1 MLKKIAIVLVVIF
14 ALIMALAA
22 TRPDTFSVERRV
34 TIKAPPEKIMP
45 LLADFRNW
53 QRWSPWERL
62 DPNMQRTFSGPASG
76 LGAAY
81 AWTGNSDV
89 GQGRMEIIEYTP
101 PAKTAIKLQFIKPMA
116 ITNTTTFALSPQ
128 GDSTEVVWT
137 MAGPMP
143 FLSKVMS
150 VFMSMDT
157 MVGRDFE
164 RGLAQLKAAAEK

>member
-14 ALIMALAA
+14 ALIVALAA

-101 PAKTAIKLQFIKPMA
+101 PATTAIKLQFIKPMA
-116 ITNTTTFALSPQ
+116 ITNTTTFALAPQ